1 MKGVLVN
8 SLEGEDGS
16 MDDSDFS
23 ALLEQAR
30 RGDSTA
36 FEELVRRYEPEV
48 RIIARVM
55 LGPAMRPH
63 LDSLDIVQSV
73 HRSLL
78 RNLRNDKFKIDA
90 PGQLIALAVQM
101 ARRKVAHQ
109 WRKLRRQERQDHPD
123 GAH

>member
-1 MKGVLVN
+1 M
-8 SLEGEDGS
+8 E
-16 MDDSDFS
+16 DSDFS

-30 RGDSTA
+30 QGDQAA
-36 FEELVRRYEPEV
+36 FEELISRYEPEV

-55 LGPAMRPH
+55 LGPAMRSH

-78 RNLRNDKFKIDA
+78 RNLRSDKFQIEA
-90 PGQLIALAVQM
+90 PQQLVALAVQM

-109 WRKLRRQERQDHPD
+109 WRKLRRQEHQAHPD
-123 GAH
+123 RDHESLPDF